1 MNGLKRGVPAAVQRA
16 NVPEDILERAKKVKL
31 LILDV
36 DGVLTDGRITYAS
49 DGTEAKSFNVKDGHG
64 IKLAQR
70 AGIQIALLSG
80 RASEAVTR
88 RARELEIEMVYQRAL
103 KKGEA
108 YKQILAQA
116 ALRDADVAYV
126 GDDVV
131 DIPVL
136 QRVGFPVAVANAAD
150 EVRHEAVWVTKTPG
164 GHGAVRETI
173 ELILQAQGRWDRVL
187 ARYYE
192 P

>member
-1 MNGLKRGVPAAVQRA
+1 MNGLEHGRSETVERA
-16 NVPEDILERAKKVKL
+16 DVPEGVAERARKVKL

-49 DGTEAKSFNVKDGHG
+49 DGTEAKSFDAKDGHG

-80 RASEAVTR
+80 RASEAVMR
-88 RARELEIEMVYQRAL
+88 RARELGIEMVYQQAL
-103 KKGEA
+103 RKREV
-108 YKQILAQA
+108 YKQILADA
-116 ALRDADVAYV
+116 ALEDPDVAYI

-136 QRVGFPVAVANAAD
+136 RRAGFPVAVANAAD
-150 EVRHEAVWVTKTPG
+150 EVRQEAVWVTKIPG
-164 GHGAVRETI
+164 GYGAVRETI
-173 ELILQAQGRWDRVL
+173 ELILQAQGKWEKVL

>member
-1 MNGLKRGVPAAVQRA
+1 MNGLERGR
-16 NVPEDILERAKKVKL
+16 PETVERADVAEGVAERARRVKL

-49 DGTEAKSFNVKDGHG
+49 DGTEAKSFDAKDGHG

-80 RASEAVTR
+80 RASEAVMR
-88 RARELEIEMVYQRAL
+88 RARELGIEMVYQQAL
-103 KKGEA
+103 RKREI
-108 YKQILAQA
+108 YKQILADA
-116 ALRDADVAYV
+116 ALEDADVAYI

-136 QRVGFPVAVANAAD
+136 RRAGFPVAVANAAD
-150 EVRHEAVWVTKTPG
+150 EVRQEAVWVTKVPG
-164 GHGAVRETI
+164 GYGAVRETI
-173 ELILQAQGRWDRVL
+173 ELILQAQGKWEKVL

>member
-1 MNGLKRGVPAAVQRA
+1 MNGLERGR
-16 NVPEDILERAKKVKL
+16 PETVERADVAEGVAERARKVKL

-49 DGTEAKSFNVKDGHG
+49 DGTEAKSFDAKDGHG

-80 RASEAVTR
+80 RASEAVMR
-88 RARELEIEMVYQRAL
+88 RARELGIEMVYQQAL
-103 KKGEA
+103 RKREI
-108 YKQILAQA
+108 YKQILADA
-116 ALRDADVAYV
+116 ALEDADVAYI

-136 QRVGFPVAVANAAD
+136 RRAGFPVAVANAAD
-150 EVRHEAVWVTKTPG
+150 EVRQEAVWVTKVPG
-164 GHGAVRETI
+164 GYGAVRETI
-173 ELILQAQGRWDRVL
+173 ELILQAQGKWEKVL

>member
-1 MNGLKRGVPAAVQRA
+1 MSGLQHGRPETVKRAD
-16 NVPEDILERAKKVKL
+16 VPEGIAERARKVKL

-49 DGTEAKSFNVKDGHG
+49 DGTEAKSFDVKDGHG

-88 RARELEIEMVYQRAL
+88 RARELGIEMVYQRAL
-103 KKGEA
+103 RKGEI
-108 YKQILAQA
+108 YKQILA
-116 ALRDADVAYV
+116 DAELEDGEVGYI

-136 QRVGFPVAVANAAD
+136 KRAGFPVAVANAPD
-150 EVRHEAVWVTKTPG
+150 EVRLEAVWVTKTPG
-164 GHGAVRETI
+164 GYGAVREAI
-173 ELILQAQGRWDRVL
+173 ELILQAQGKWETVL

>member
-1 MNGLKRGVPAAVQRA
+1 MNGLEHGRPETVERA
-16 NVPEDILERAKKVKL
+16 DVPEGVAERARKVKL

-49 DGTEAKSFNVKDGHG
+49 DGTEAKSFDAKDGHG

-80 RASEAVTR
+80 RASEAVMR
-88 RARELEIEMVYQRAL
+88 RARELGIEMVYQQAL
-103 KKGEA
+103 RKREV
-108 YKQILAQA
+108 YKQILADA
-116 ALRDADVAYV
+116 ALEDADVAYV

-136 QRVGFPVAVANAAD
+136 RRAGFPVAVANAAD
-150 EVRHEAVWVTKTPG
+150 EVRQEAVWVTKIPG
-164 GHGAVRETI
+164 GYGAGRETI
-173 ELILQAQGRWDRVL
+173 ELILQAQGKWEKVL